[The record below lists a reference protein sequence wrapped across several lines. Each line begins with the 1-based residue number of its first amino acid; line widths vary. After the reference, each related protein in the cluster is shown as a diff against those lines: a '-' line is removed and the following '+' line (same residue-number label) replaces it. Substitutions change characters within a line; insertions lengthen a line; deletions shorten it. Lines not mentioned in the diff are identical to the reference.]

1 MQDITVQQAA
11 DAGLP
16 FIAILIGLVVGLAIG
31 IAIMAVIAWLFIG
44 HYKVISAEHRKMEPG
59 KVWLL
64 VIPLFNLYWI
74 FPVMLGLSDSYKAAF
89 AAKGRTD
96 VGDCARQLGLFAC
109 IAYVC
114 SVVPCVQYLA
124 APAALVLLI
133 IYLVKASEL
142 RTKLLAP

>member
-1 MQDITVQQAA
+1 MQDFSNQQAA
-11 DAGLP
+11 AGLNIVV
-16 FIAILIGLVVGLAIG
+16 FLIAFAVALAISIG
-31 IAIMAVIAWLFIG
+31 VMAVIAWLFIG

-64 VIPLFNLYWI
+64 LIPLFNLYWI

-89 AAKGRTD
+89 DAKGRTD
-96 VGDCARQLGLFAC
+96 VGDCARQIGLFAC
-109 IAYVC
+109 IAYAC